1 MRDPLDLPS
10 GVGQRSASYRFE
22 LVDGRT
28 GVRRG
33 PVTPL
38 RDTTPSLVHD
48 VTGIIVRRVE
58 SLTLDVADARRL
70 RPLTDR
76 VAISM
81 VVGGREY
88 PLGRYMIGDAIQLQT
103 STGSTAPLVLFD
115 EMFVVDQELETGFEG
130 SGQRVDR
137 AVLRLL
143 AGLPIGEVQVDWTD
157 RTSVS
162 SWSPGN
168 TRGMALRD
176 LARQGG
182 FFLPWFNHG
191 GRLRLMGA
199 FEPATRRPT
208 IDLDASQRVFRGSV
222 ARGSE
227 LLTAPN
233 RFVVVSNDPGTDVAP
248 IVGVYDVPSSAPHSI
263 AQRGFVL
270 PKVVEAQLPSQV
282 AVDVY
287 ARTLGIQQ
295 TAYETV
301 ELSTPPDPRH
311 DGYDVVRWDG
321 LLWLETGWTMQL
333 AAGGEMRH
341 TLRRAYPD
349 TGGDDL

>member
-1 MRDPLDLPS
+1 MPP
-10 GVGQRSASYRFE
+10 GVGQRSVSYRFD

-38 RDTTPSLVHD
+38 RDSVPSLIHD

-58 SLTLDVADARRL
+58 SLTLGVADARRL

-81 VVGGREY
+81 VVGGRAY
-88 PLGRYMIGDAIQLQT
+88 PLGRYMVGDATQLQT

-130 SGQRVDR
+130 AGQRVDQ

-143 AGLPIGEVQVDWTD
+143 AGLPIGEVRVDWTEL
-157 RTSVS
+157 TSVS

-176 LARQGG
+176 LSRQGG
-182 FFLPWFNHG
+182 FFLPWFNHA
-191 GRLRLMGA
+191 GRLRLMRA
-199 FEPATRRPT
+199 FEPASQPPT
-208 IDLDASQRVFRGSV
+208 IDLDASRRVIRASV

-233 RFVVVSNDPGTDVAP
+233 RFVVVSNDPGADVAP
-248 IVGVYDVPSSAPHSI
+248 VVGVYDVPASAPHSI

-270 PKVVEAQLPSQV
+270 PKVVEAQLPSQA
-282 AVDVY
+282 AVTAY

-295 TAYETV
+295 TVYESV
-301 ELSTPPDPRH
+301 ELSTPADPRH

-321 LLWLETGWTMQL
+321 SLWLETGWSMPL
-333 AAGGEMRH
+333 MPGGAMRH
-341 TLRRAYPD
+341 TLRRAYPETD
-349 TGGDDL
+349 GGEL